1 MGGFSVRTVDA
12 TVSVRYAETD
22 QMGVVYYA
30 NYLVYFEVGRN
41 TYFGSIGS
49 SYVDMER
56 EGVFFPVIES
66 KCRYMHPA
74 RYGDDITIR
83 TAISE
88 MKPTR
93 VKIAYEVRRLSDAL
107 LLAEG
112 STEHAFMS
120 REGKPLNISKTHPR
134 IWENLKKAIS

>member
-1 MGGFSVRTVDA
+1 MKTIDT

-30 NYLVYFEVGRN
+30 NYLIYFEVGRN
-41 TYFGSIGS
+41 TYFSNIGS

-66 KCRYMHPA
+66 RCRYMHPA
-74 RYGDDITIR
+74 RYGDDIVIR
-83 TAISE
+83 TIISE

-93 VKIAYEVRRLSDAL
+93 VKIVYEVIRSKDGL

-134 IWENLKKAIS
+134 LWEKLKRILC

>member
-1 MGGFSVRTVDA
+1 MDTIDT
-12 TVSVRYAETD
+12 TVSIRYAETD

-30 NYLVYFEVGRN
+30 NYLVFFEVGRN
-41 TYFGSIGS
+41 VYFNSIGS

-56 EGVFFPVIES
+56 EGVYFPVIES
-66 KCRYMHPA
+66 LCRYRHPA
-74 RYGDDITIR
+74 RYGDDIIIR
-83 TAISE
+83 TTIAE

-93 VKIAYEVRRLSDAL
+93 VKIDYKIIRSKDNL

-120 REGKPLNISKTHPR
+120 REGKPLNISKTHPH
-134 IWENLKKAIS
+134 IWEKLKKVVC